1 MRTVEPHIGGQPDWL
16 QSLRRFAVFT
26 VAGHLLWEIGHVP
39 LYTIW
44 TEGSW
49 GEIAFAVLHCTGGDL
64 LIAMSTLLLALLA
77 VGSRSWPE
85 ERFGMVLL
93 AALPLGLGYTLF
105 SEWLNIAVREAW
117 AYRGAMPTIFFV
129 DAGLTPVL
137 QWLVIPVLAYCAA
150 LKRWPWTR
158 GEPAHA

>member
-1 MRTVEPHIGGQPDWL
+1 
-16 QSLRRFAVFT
+16 

-64 LIAMSTLLLALLA
+64 LIAMSTLLLALFA
-77 VGSRSWPE
+77 AGSCSWPE
-85 ERFGMVLL
+85 ERCGVVLL
-93 AALPLGLGYTLF
+93 TLIPLGVGYTIF
-105 SEWLNIAVREAW
+105 SEWLNIVVREAW
-117 AYRGAMPTIFFV
+117 AYREAMPIIPLV

-137 QWLVIPVLAYCAA
+137 QWLVIPALAYCAA
-150 LKRWPWTR
+150 LKRWPWLR
-158 GEPAHA
+158 QEAAHA